1 MEIWQTESCVQGRG
15 GRMTEQEILELVRNS
30 YAEANKDYLLQ
41 QIKEAS
47 INLTDEQKKQ
57 LGLRV
62 ESDIE

>member
-1 MEIWQTESCVQGRG
+1 
-15 GRMTEQEILELVRNS
+15 MTEQEILELVCNS

-47 INLTDEQKKQ
+47 VNLTEEQKMQ

-62 ESDIE
+62 ESDTE

>member
-1 MEIWQTESCVQGRG
+1 
-15 GRMTEQEILELVRNS
+15 MTDQEILELVRKS
-30 YAEANKDYLLQ
+30 YAEANKDYLLK

-62 ESDIE
+62 ENDTE

>member
-1 MEIWQTESCVQGRG
+1 
-15 GRMTEQEILELVRNS
+15 MTEQEILELVRNS

-62 ESDIE
+62 ESDTDEMS